1 MQESA
6 YNLFSLQ
13 TVSYVVLLEVFIAIH
28 TKYVSLGKLN
38 KSLLMVELRSA
49 LGQYLS
55 LAGHMLCFDFLPLT
69 YFSLFFPSCYFLV
82 LRKFESWNPSSNV
95 KSGQPEYYQKQVYD
109 HGTRCWNG
117 PERNVIV
124 SAPIPWHLPFLLY
137 LNCYSLMRIVTTPS

>member
-38 KSLLMVELRSA
+38 KSQLMVELRSA

-55 LAGHMLCFDFLPLT
+55 LAGHMLYFDFFSTHVL
-69 YFSLFFPSCYFLV
+69 FSLLS
-82 LRKFESWNPSSNV
+82 
-95 KSGQPEYYQKQVYD
+95 
-109 HGTRCWNG
+109 
-117 PERNVIV
+117 
-124 SAPIPWHLPFLLY
+124 FLL
-137 LNCYSLMRIVTTPS
+137 LPCA